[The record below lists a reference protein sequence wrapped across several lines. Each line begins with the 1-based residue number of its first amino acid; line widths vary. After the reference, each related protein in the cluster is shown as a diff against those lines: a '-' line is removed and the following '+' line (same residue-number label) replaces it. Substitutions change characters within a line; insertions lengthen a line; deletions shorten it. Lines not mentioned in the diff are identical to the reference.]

1 MIGLRDSVTGDTL
14 CDTREPILLE
24 SIEFPETV
32 ISMAIEPESTDD
44 RKKLARR
51 WRCSASRIPR
61 SAPRENEETG
71 QTLISGMGE
80 LHLEVI
86 QHRLLRDFNLNVKV
100 HKPRVSYRETVERTV
115 EVTGE
120 CNRMIQGV
128 QHAAKVRIRV
138 EPFAKG
144 IASGDGHAMSLDH
157 GLPNEML
164 SVVLE
169 ELESAGQGGGVLG
182 FPLMRLKATVLGGE
196 VGETGIS
203 EIAFRTAANHAFDT
217 ALREAE
223 AGAVGADHAAG
234 NQHARRARGRPGG
247 RPAAAPR
254 DHPPHRVPRH
264 QHRAA
269 RRSPAGEPVR
279 LLQRDAQPEPGPGQ
293 LLDGAER
300 LRAGAAGGAAEV
312 SGRDVI

>member
-1 MIGLRDSVTGDTL
+1 MRRRRTSSSSEARAGDIVGVIGLRDSITGDTL

-44 RKKLARR
+44 RKKLGRR
-51 WRCSASRIPR
+51 RSTCSASRTR
-61 SAPRENEETG
+61 RFAPSENPETG

-144 IASGDGHAMSLDH
+144 LHPVTVTNVLLDH
-157 GLPNEML
+157 GLPSEML
-164 SVVLE
+164 T
-169 ELESAGQGGGVLG
+169 
-182 FPLMRLKATVLGGE
+182 R
-196 VGETGIS
+196 
-203 EIAFRTAANHAFDT
+203 R
-217 ALREAE
+217 
-223 AGAVGADHAAG
+223 
-234 NQHARRARGRPGG
+234 ARRAGERGAGG
-247 RPAAAPR
+247 R
-254 DHPPHRVPRH
+254 
-264 QHRAA
+264 RAW
-269 RRSPAGEPVR
+269 
-279 LLQRDAQPEPGPGQ
+279 
-293 LLDGAER
+293 
-300 LRAGAAGGAAEV
+300 V
-312 SGRDVI
+312 SR